1 MTRGRW
7 GDPWHQFP
15 ASKPLP
21 VEGGMVT
28 SKRRGQMADTW
39 WSKRFTD
46 VLESYGLG
54 ARMQRGRRYAR
65 SGQVMSLDVTPG
77 LIAAQVQ
84 GSRRTPYV
92 VTVQSPQPSSVQW
105 RKVDDA
111 FAARVGFA
119 AQLLADEVP
128 TDLEDVFTDAGVA
141 LFPATWG
148 DVRANCNCPDWEN
161 PCKHIAAVLY
171 VYADRLDTDP
181 WLLLLW
187 RGRTRDEVLG
197 HLRVSAPADGLDNPV
212 APWWPLV
219 PGQTRREG
227 GRSEVGPAGP
237 SVVIVGEVPAAD
249 PPTPAARVLLR
260 MEPLDAE
267 VGGTPLTDLLEVA
280 YEALTT
286 PPDPV
291 ASDDGQPEQRAT

>member
-1 MTRGRW
+1 M
-7 GDPWHQFP
+7 
-15 ASKPLP
+15 
-21 VEGGMVT
+21 
-28 SKRRGQMADTW
+28 
-39 WSKRFTD
+39 
-46 VLESYGLG
+46 
-54 ARMQRGRRYAR
+54 
-65 SGQVMSLDVTPG
+65 
-77 LIAAQVQ
+77 Q
-84 GSRRTPYV
+84 GSRRKPYV
-92 VTVQSPQPSSVQW
+92 VTVQSPQPSALQW

-128 TDLEDVFTDAGVA
+128 TELEEVFNDAGVA

-171 VYADRLDTDP
+171 VYADLLDADP

-197 HLRVSAPADGLDNPV
+197 HLRAGVPAAGLDNPV

-227 GRSEVGPAGP
+227 ARSEVGPAEP

-267 VGGTPLTDLLEVA
+267 VGGTPLTDLLELA

-286 PPDPV
+286 PT
-291 ASDDGQPEQRAT
+291 ATP

>member
-1 MTRGRW
+1 MPRRRW
-7 GDPWHQFP
+7 EDPWQQFP
-15 ASKPLP
+15 ASKPLA
-21 VEGGMVT
+21 VEGGMST
-28 SKRRGQMADTW
+28 SKRRGPMADAW
-39 WSKRFTD
+39 WSKRFVD

-84 GSRRTPYV
+84 GSRRTPYL
-92 VTVQSPQPSSVQW
+92 VTVQSSQPSPSQW
-105 RKVDDA
+105 DEVDDA

-119 AQLLADEVP
+119 AQLLAGEVP
-128 TDLEDVFTDAGVA
+128 AELEEVFIEAGVP
-141 LFPATWG
+141 LFPRTWS

-171 VYADRLDTDP
+171 VYADQLDTDP

-197 HLRVSAPADGLDNPV
+197 HLGVTSRAGGLDNSV

-219 PGQTRREG
+219 PGRTPVG
-227 GRSEVGPAGP
+227 VARSEPGPART
-237 SVVIVGEVPAAD
+237 SVAVVGAVPIAE
-249 PPTPAARVLLR
+249 PPTPAARVLVR

-267 VGGTPLTDLLEVA
+267 VGGAPLTDLLEVA
-280 YEALTT
+280 YEAITA
-286 PPDPV
+286 PAHPV
-291 ASDDGQPEQRAT
+291 VVHDRQPE

>member
-1 MTRGRW
+1 MTRRRW
-7 GDPWHQFP
+7 DDPWHEFP

-46 VLESYGLG
+46 VLESFGLG

-92 VTVQSPQPSSVQW
+92 VTVQSPQPSALQW

-128 TDLEDVFTDAGVA
+128 TELEDVFDDAGVA

-171 VYADRLDTDP
+171 VYADLLDADP

-197 HLRVSAPADGLDNPV
+197 HLRVETPADGVDNPV

-219 PGQTRREG
+219 PGRTRREVP
-227 GRSEVGPAGP
+227 RPEVGSAGA
-237 SVVIVGEVPAAD
+237 SVVIVGPVPIAD

-267 VGGTPLTDLLEVA
+267 VAGTPLTELLEAA
-280 YEALTT
+280 YEALAA
-286 PPDPV
+286 PADAVIPR
-291 ASDDGQPEQRAT
+291 DGQSDQRAT